1 MKKTLAI
8 VAGLAVVA
16 TVIIVVV
23 VRRNHGPHH
32 HHDSGKTS
40 SVEAVGIDQTDTS
53 VSMMAMLNAPDQA
66 TPCLTAFG
74 AIEAEGAAM
83 KLHNGKSMFKWVA
96 PKDDFVAAC
105 QQLPVAEQQCMAPR
119 YRRDHAEDCQ
129 KARPMPDALK
139 KMYVGEPIAEPNYER
154 Q

>member
-1 MKKTLAI
+1 MKKKLAI
-8 VAGLAVVA
+8 AASLLIVA

-23 VRRNHGPHH
+23 VRRKDSPHH
-32 HHDSGKTS
+32 HHDAAKTS
-40 SVEAVGIDQTDTS
+40 TVEAVGIDQTDTS
-53 VSMMAMLNAPDQA
+53 VSMMAMLNAPEQA

-96 PKDDFVAAC
+96 PKDAFLAAC
-105 QQLPVAEQQCMAPR
+105 QELPVAQQQCMAPR
-119 YRRDHAEDCQ
+119 YRRDHAEDCEKQ
-129 KARPMPDALK
+129 RPMPDALK
-139 KMYVGEPIAEPNYER
+139 KLYVGEPIVEPDYEH

>member
-8 VAGLAVVA
+8 AASLAVVA

-53 VSMMAMLNAPDQA
+53 VSMMAMLSAPEQA
-66 TPCLTAFG
+66 SPCLTAFA
-74 AIEAEGAAM
+74 AIEAERAAM
-83 KLHNGKSMFKWVA
+83 KLHNGKSMFKSVA
-96 PKDDFVAAC
+96 PKDAFLAAC
-105 QQLPVAEQQCMAPR
+105 QDLPVAQQQCMAPR
-119 YRRDHAEDCQ
+119 YLRDHTEECQ

-139 KMYVGEPIAEPNYER
+139 KMYVGEPIVEPNYG
-154 Q
+154 QQ